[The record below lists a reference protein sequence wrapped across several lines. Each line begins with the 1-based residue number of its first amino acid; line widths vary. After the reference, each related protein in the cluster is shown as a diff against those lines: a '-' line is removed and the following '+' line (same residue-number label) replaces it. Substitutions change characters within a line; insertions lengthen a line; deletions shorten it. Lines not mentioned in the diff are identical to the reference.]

1 MKGLKIVD
9 SAEKKEMY
17 HASLREVGMCGTF
30 FLYLLSLIIDRH
42 FRMFRHSPK
51 FQTIIGTKK

>member
-1 MKGLKIVD
+1 VTKTQ
-9 SAEKKEMY
+9 EMY
-17 HASLREVGMCGTF
+17 HASLREAGMCDTF